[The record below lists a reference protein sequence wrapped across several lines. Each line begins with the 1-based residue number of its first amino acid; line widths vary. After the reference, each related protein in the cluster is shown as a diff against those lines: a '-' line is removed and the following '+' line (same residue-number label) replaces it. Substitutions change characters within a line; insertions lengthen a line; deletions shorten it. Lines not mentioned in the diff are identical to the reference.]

1 MLQGRQGENPDE
13 GAQGHGQRL
22 ADPGWLCR
30 NNGGVGMAGNLIGNT
45 ALILEY
51 DGAAYAGW
59 QYQINADTVQ
69 QQVERACQR
78 LFGVAVSVRGAS
90 RTDAGVHA
98 RGQVAAIVLP
108 RPFPQ
113 EKLPSALNWHLPQDI
128 RVKTTFSVPGNF
140 NPVTWAA
147 GKIYNYYIFQ
157 RRQALAIGD
166 KYCWHIPRELDMAA
180 MNSAS
185 RFCLGTHDFASFQAA
200 GSSVVDTQRTLRHF
214 FCRRR
219 GNLIIITCIGDGFL
233 YNMVRILVGTLVEVG
248 LGKLPP
254 DMMQSIVSAC
264 HRPAAGPT
272 APARGL
278 FLERV
283 LYRPSLD
290 SYRLL

>member
-1 MLQGRQGENPDE
+1 
-13 GAQGHGQRL
+13 
-22 ADPGWLCR
+22 
-30 NNGGVGMAGNLIGNT
+30 MAGNIIGNV

-51 DGAAYAGW
+51 DGTAYAGW
-59 QYQINADTVQ
+59 QYQVNADTVQ
-69 QQVERACQR
+69 QQVERACKR
-78 LFGVAVSVRGAS
+78 LFGADVSVRGAS

-98 RGQVAAIVLP
+98 RGQVAALNLP
-108 RPFPQ
+108 RPFPR

-128 RVKTTFSVPGNF
+128 RVKAAFSVPGNF

-157 RRQALAIGD
+157 RPQAPAVCGR
-166 KYCWHIPRELDMAA
+166 YCWHIPRELDLAA
-180 MNSAS
+180 MNSAA
-185 RFCLGTHDFASFQAA
+185 RLCLGARDFASFQAA
-200 GSSVVDTQRTLRHF
+200 GSSVAGTIRTLRHF

-219 GNLIIITCIGDGFL
+219 GDWLVITCVGNGFL
-233 YNMVRILVGTLVEVG
+233 YNMVRILAGTLVEFG
-248 LGKLPP
+248 RGKLPP
-254 DMMQSIVSAC
+254 GQMQSILAA
-264 HRPAAGPT
+264 RDRQTAGPT